1 MARVASLALVLALA
15 VAPLA
20 PVHAAAWSW
29 WWPFGSSEGSPKEV
43 PTLPSTN
50 NATDV
55 SVHGE
60 SGTSTALGAVEH
72 RNRRARETAT
82 AKSKVVSV
90 KLQSELQEDQ
100 VRHLHHAAG
109 HKVSALQSRAA
120 AATASDPPVEHDRV
134 CAVCPAEGARPECAR

>member
-29 WWPFGSSEGSPKEV
+29 WWPFGSSEDSPKEM
-43 PTLPSTN
+43 PTPLSEKR
-50 NATDV
+50 ATDV
-55 SVHGE
+55 SVHGDRNA
-60 SGTSTALGAVEH
+60 STALGAIGDGNH
-72 RNRRARETAT
+72 GARETAA

-100 VRHLHHAAG
+100 VRRRPRRTAG
-109 HKVSALQSRAA
+109 HEVSALQSRAA
-120 AATASDPPVEHDRV
+120 AATASDPP
-134 CAVCPAEGARPECAR
+134 